1 MNQASTPPQSP
12 RSFRPSLRGLA
23 LLFTGWTLYGVL
35 TANIH
40 YVFGRSL
47 GMKENFWGLVRFEL
61 PEDWLW
67 ALLTLPILAAAYRFP
82 VTRSN
87 WKTRAPLHFAFAM
100 VIHFFRV
107 VALWLLEPY
116 VRVKAGLTMPYALVG
131 TILLDG
137 FIYVAIVGVVQAAS
151 AQGQAL
157 RFRNELLE
165 AELRLLR
172 MQLQPHFLFNTL
184 NAVSELARS
193 DPERAE
199 QALVRLGDLL
209 RWSLQS
215 SRLREVSLHE
225 ELAALETY
233 LEIQR
238 LRHGDGLTFH
248 IEADPEALELAVPSL
263 LLQPLVENAI
273 RHGLRGG
280 AHGNITIRA
289 AREGDRL
296 RLAVVDDGRGLPTG
310 FREGTGL
317 RTTRARLLGLY
328 GGAHAFRIER
338 GTQGGTVI
346 EIDLPARPA
355 PVVRAA
361 S

>member
-1 MNQASTPPQSP
+1 
-12 RSFRPSLRGLA
+12 
-23 LLFTGWTLYGVL
+23 
-35 TANIH
+35 
-40 YVFGRSL
+40 
-47 GMKENFWGLVRFEL
+47 MKESFWGQVRMQL
-61 PEDWLW
+61 PEVWLW

-87 WKTRAPLHFAFAM
+87 WKRRAPLHLLFA
-100 VIHFFRV
+100 VGLHFFRV
-107 VALWLLEPY
+107 GVMWLVDPALTGSQAHP
-116 VRVKAGLTMPYALVG
+116 MPYALVG

-137 FIYVAIVGVVQAAS
+137 FIYVAIVGVVHAAS

-165 AELRLLR
+165 AELRMLR

-184 NAVSELARS
+184 NAVSELARI

-225 ELAALETY
+225 EMAALETY

-238 LRHGDGLTFH
+238 LRHGEGLTFH
-248 IEADPEALELAVPSL
+248 LDAEPEALDLAVPSL

-273 RHGLRGG
+273 RHGLRGSFR
-280 AHGNITIRA
+280 GNIAIHA
-289 AREGDRL
+289 AREGDLL
-296 RLAVVDDGRGLPTG
+296 RMAIVDDGRGLPAG

-328 GGAHAFRIER
+328 GESHSFRIER
-338 GTQGGTVI
+338 GSQGGTVI